1 MNIQDAFK
9 QEPHYI
15 QDSPFVQVIVQLL
28 QRQTEQIQ
36 SQIEKIS
43 TLVSCQCKNY
53 GYNLLNLVL
62 ASSEVNCQSAILHR
76 FFFSSMLP
84 LHLPYHLFPQ
94 SFDSNIV
101 DLNN

>member
-43 TLVSCQCKNY
+43 TLESTIKDLKGNFPPEKIFR
-53 GYNLLNLVL
+53 N
-62 ASSEVNCQSAILHR
+62 ILIL
-76 FFFSSMLP
+76 SPP
-84 LHLPYHLFPQ
+84 LR
-94 SFDSNIV
+94 
-101 DLNN
+101 